1 MMCGLDSK
9 EFAAQASKFQTQPNK
24 KRNKVIIID
33 EEEEKELGEGASI
46 NNHISKKRL
55 SSKIKVLSKTK
66 KEHKKKQKIKKQ
78 LIKLSFYCKIPLC
91 FKYSGIARP

>member
-46 NNHISKKRL
+46 NNHISLGSIEDQQNRL
-55 SSKIKVLSKTK
+55 MMMLQQN
-66 KEHKKKQKIKKQ
+66 EQ
-78 LIKLSFYCKIPLC
+78 
-91 FKYSGIARP
+91 